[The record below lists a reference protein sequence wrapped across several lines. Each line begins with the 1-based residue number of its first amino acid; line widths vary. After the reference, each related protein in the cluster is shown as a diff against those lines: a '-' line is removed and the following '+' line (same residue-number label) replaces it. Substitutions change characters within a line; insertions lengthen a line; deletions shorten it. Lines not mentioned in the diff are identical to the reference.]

1 MLWTRLL
8 TALVQQ
14 AFVGASADSIRNLL
28 ADLLTSVWEHT
39 GRLMETLCLAGLLL
53 KQAAGVSKLDVTQR
67 VTPVQDLSRPSATSS
82 ASLARMIGGLALAGT
97 TATITDH
104 PNSPRAPPASASGR
118 PRGVA
123 FGVQSGPLAAGADG
137 QEPLH
142 MEADGENGTSMNPEG
157 QDSTLACAGA
167 ANDGDAVKAS
177 EYGYVGTGRNLNE
190 GDAGQQGTGH
200 ASQNVS
206 AATLAGSLPSLSQG
220 DTKNSTAAAA
230 ATTAA
235 RPGSNVTPT
244 STAFASGSDHMH
256 SDSIYGDSIHGISGT
271 PSDGARPTWAG
282 GMVGTAGDPT
292 GPSSIAAYR
301 PGRHASVFG
310 AGGHGTEAQPGFEA
324 ASQDPGQSSGRGL
337 GGLGVGVGP
346 SSGVGPPGG
355 PENRRATTS
364 DLSAGP
370 SQVQLIC
377 CLSKDKQLEE
387 KCMSWQLCASSC
399 WLICQCLSN
408 C

>member
-8 TALVQQ
+8 TALFQQ

-53 KQAAGVSKLDVTQR
+53 KQAVGVSKLDVTQR

-82 ASLARMIGGLALAGT
+82 ASLARMIGGLALTGT
-97 TATITDH
+97 TAAITDH

-142 MEADGENGTSMNPEG
+142 MLEADGENGTSMNPEG
-157 QDSTLACAGA
+157 QDSTLGSAGA

-177 EYGYVGTGRNLNE
+177 EYGGTGRNLHE
-190 GDAGQQGTGH
+190 GDAGQQGTGRPSH
-200 ASQNVS
+200 NVS

-235 RPGSNVTPT
+235 RPGSNLTPT
-244 STAFASGSDHMH
+244 STAFASGSNHMH

-271 PSDGARPTWAG
+271 PSDGGRPTRAG

-310 AGGHGTEAQPGFEA
+310 AGGHGTVAQSGFEA
-324 ASQDPGQSSGRGL
+324 VSQDSGQSSGRGL

-346 SSGVGPPGG
+346 SSGVGQSGG
-355 PENRRATTS
+355 AENSRATVG

-370 SQVQLIC
+370 SQVQLIF
-377 CLSKDKQLEE
+377 CLLKDKQLEE
-387 KCMSWQLCASSC
+387 KCMSWLLCASPC
-399 WLICQCLSN
+399 WLICQCL
-408 C
+408 